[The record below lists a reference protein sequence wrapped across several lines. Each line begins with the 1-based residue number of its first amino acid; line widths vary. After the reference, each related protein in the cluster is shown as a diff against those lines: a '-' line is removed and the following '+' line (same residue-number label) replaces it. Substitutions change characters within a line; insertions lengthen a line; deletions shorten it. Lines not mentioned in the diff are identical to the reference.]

1 MTITPPKPIS
11 YSSND
16 SSNCSSDNSYLN
28 DTIDHNRPK
37 PIPFS
42 ENISSDLNSQSV
54 SSKSTY
60 SNSNYT
66 EADNESDINTSNSND
81 SIKSSSPLNNNDI
94 LKSKSIN
101 TQKIQNI
108 QNNKKIPKNI
118 KISKEI
124 NIDNT
129 NSNNILSKLPEP
141 VLVPKYIPS
150 EISLSTLP
158 ALKKEV
164 IKLRDEIMKRNVI
177 EKKLNVFIK
186 IYLEL

>member
-101 TQKIQNI
+101 TQ
-108 QNNKKIPKNI
+108 NNKRIPKNI
-118 KISKEI
+118 KISKEMNI
-124 NIDNT
+124 NNN

-177 EKKLNVFIK
+177 EKKLNVFH
-186 IYLEL
+186 